1 MKRPVQLQSLFRNIS
16 QDYEIFPRLEIKGP
30 ESADDVTAGIWTGA
44 VPQHGVMAA
53 GRQSNIRSVEVELKS
68 NCICN

>member
-30 ESADDVTAGIWTGA
+30 ESADDARPAWTGA

>member
-30 ESADDVTAGIWTGA
+30 ESADDVTAGMDWCSTAARCYGSWTT
-44 VPQHGVMAA
+44 VKHP
-53 GRQSNIRSVEVELKS
+53 
-68 NCICN
+68 